1 MALAAAFGQ
10 VPISPATV
18 LKILLNHLGV
28 AHYPPT
34 WSEQQETILLV
45 FRLPRVAAAALVGAA
60 LATSGA
66 LFQGLLRNPLADPYV
81 VGTSGGAAIG
91 AVIAI
96 LAGAGVT
103 LAGFGLVPVAAFIGA
118 LASTAL
124 VYHLARVG
132 GRVPV
137 VSVLLAG
144 FAVSTLL
151 GYSVSL
157 LLFVNDR
164 GQLHL
169 QRIYGW
175 LLGGI
180 DVTGGAQLG
189 VVAPLILLTGAA
201 ASGLGRSLNALSLGE
216 DGAARLGVAVEQQK
230 RLILLAGSLLT
241 AAAVSVSGLV
251 GFVGL
256 VVPHSVRLAC
266 GPDHRILLP
275 AAAIGGAIFLVMAD
289 LLARALIPPAE
300 LPVGIVTAFLGGPFF
315 LWLLRRARREY
326 AW

>member
-1 MALAAAFGQ
+1 
-10 VPISPATV
+10 
-18 LKILLNHLGV
+18 
-28 AHYPPT
+28 
-34 WSEQQETILLV
+34 
-45 FRLPRVAAAALVGAA
+45 
-60 LATSGA
+60 
-66 LFQGLLRNPLADPYV
+66 V

-103 LAGFGLVPVAAFIGA
+103 LAGFGLVPIAAFIGA

-180 DVTGGAQLG
+180 DVTGWAQLG
-189 VVAPLILLTGAA
+189 IVAPLILVTGAA
-201 ASGLGRSLNALSLGE
+201 ASGLSRSLNALSLGE